1 MSAAATAYTIR
12 IGVFALLP
20 NTSDHNSRE
29 RVYCIL
35 LDNKKKYINEF
46 YFSSYKKNLFEKY

>member
-35 LDNKKKYINEF
+35 LDNKKNT
-46 YFSSYKKNLFEKY
+46 